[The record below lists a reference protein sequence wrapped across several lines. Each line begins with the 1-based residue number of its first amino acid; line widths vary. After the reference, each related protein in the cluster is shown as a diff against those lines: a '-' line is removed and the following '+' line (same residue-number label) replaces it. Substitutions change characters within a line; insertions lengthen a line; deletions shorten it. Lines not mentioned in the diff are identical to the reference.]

1 MPSQRG
7 QQRGLLDVSERGDTT
22 DDKRVFEGGASGGSC
37 EPQRKEEEEEVEEV
51 DVEMEEEEEEAP
63 EPHQVQQYDHSP
75 SRTII
80 LFVYQYADCT
90 YMPIFQ
96 YLLVNAH

>member
-1 MPSQRG
+1 M
-7 QQRGLLDVSERGDTT
+7 SERGDTT

-51 DVEMEEEEEEAP
+51 DVEMEEEEEEEAP